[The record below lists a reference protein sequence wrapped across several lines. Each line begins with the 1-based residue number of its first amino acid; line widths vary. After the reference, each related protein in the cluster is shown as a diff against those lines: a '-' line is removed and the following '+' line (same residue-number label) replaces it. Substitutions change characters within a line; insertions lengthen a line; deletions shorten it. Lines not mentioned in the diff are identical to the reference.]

1 MSAFYTKG
9 RSPGIGS
16 AVLLAAWLLLS
27 TGNAIA
33 QEKHKYFFKAPPG
46 ATKYGQTQV
55 LEVGDVPGHQMRLT
69 ETLSK
74 YPGEAPVYAGVKV
87 VEARGVR
94 VSDYIGGSGT
104 AQSYG
109 VWTLE
114 NGDKIFAR
122 VTILTHT
129 SVGADGGR
137 RTSFT
142 TVTTLTGGTGKFTG
156 IRGTLRGSGFT
167 DLKTGTSGT
176 ETQGEYWFE
185 K

>member
-1 MSAFYTKG
+1 MSASSMMG
-9 RSPGIGS
+9 RISGVATAMLVATS
-16 AVLLAAWLLLS
+16 LLLGTS
-27 TGNAIA
+27 NAFA
-33 QEKHKYFFKAPPG
+33 QEKHKFFFKAPPG

-74 YPGEAPVYAGVKV
+74 YSGEAPVYAGVKV
-87 VEARGVR
+87 VEARGVL
-94 VSDYIGGSGT
+94 VSDYVGGNGN
-104 AQSYG
+104 AMSYG

-114 NGDKIFAR
+114 NGDKIYAR
-122 VTILTHT
+122 ATILTQT

-142 TVTTLTGGTGKFTG
+142 SVTTLTGGTGKFAG

-176 ETQGEYWFE
+176 ETQGEYWLE